1 MRKESYKTQEIVSGP
16 GALQE
21 AAQIAKNLGAQNI
34 LAVCSRSARKHCGEE
49 FWREFP
55 GKVVFFHE
63 FSPNPKYEEVE
74 AGLALYEKERC
85 GMILSMGGGSAMDVA
100 KCIKMFLPMDR
111 DKNYLKQEKKAGD
124 IKHIA
129 IPSTAGTGSEST
141 SFAVV
146 YYQGEKQSVA
156 HPSLLPDYAVL
167 HAEFLEHLPLYQKK
181 ATMLDALCQAIE
193 SYWSVN
199 STEESR
205 GYARQA
211 IAAVR
216 ESWPGYVQEN
226 TNWRQIMEAANL
238 AGRAINISKTTAAHA
253 MSYKITSMYGFAHG
267 HAAAICLPGTWA
279 YLQEHIEDCTD
290 SRGKDYLLRTLVE
303 LSQMLGKE
311 NTEESVAWFTRLI
324 DTLELPYPV
333 ESGEEDIEI
342 LSSSVNAE
350 RLNNF
355 PVKVTKE
362 ALRIMYRQI
371 VKEPQ

>member
-1 MRKESYKTQEIVSGP
+1 MRKERYKTQEILSGT

-21 AAQIAKNLGAQNI
+21 AAEIVRRLGVQNV
-34 LAVCSRSARKHCGEE
+34 LAVCSKSARKYCGGE

-74 AGLALYEKERC
+74 AGLALFEKEHC
-85 GMILSMGGGSAMDVA
+85 EMVLSMGGGSAMDVA
-100 KCIKMFLPMDR
+100 KCIKMFMPMDR
-111 DKNYLKQEKKAGD
+111 NENYLKQEKKANA
-124 IKHIA
+124 IRHIA

-146 YYQGEKQSVA
+146 YYQGVKQSVA
-156 HPSLLPDYAVL
+156 HPSLLPDYAIL
-167 HAEFLEHLPLYQKK
+167 HEEFLENLPLYQKK
-181 ATMLDALCQAIE
+181 ATMMDALCQAIE

-205 GYARQA
+205 RYAREA

-216 ESWPGYVQEN
+216 GAWQGYVQEN
-226 TNWRQIMEAANL
+226 TNWQQIMAAANL

-290 SRGKDYLLRTLVE
+290 GRGKEYLSQTLQE
-303 LSQMLGKE
+303 LNQMLGKE
-311 NTEESVAWFTRLI
+311 NTAESVSWFTQLI
-324 DTLELPYPV
+324 DTLGLPYPV
-333 ESGEEDIEI
+333 QSGEEDIEI

-355 PVKVTKE
+355 PVKVTEE
-362 ALRIMYRQI
+362 ALRVMYRQI
-371 VKEPQ
+371 VKGE